1 MKKNKFRTNYRNS
14 NICTRFFYIFSD
26 RLCLDVY
33 KNNKKMLDE
42 HIEDMTM
49 DDTNDDKLLGK
60 FE

>member
-14 NICTRFFYIFSD
+14 NICSRFFYIFSD